1 MTPSPAWLLEGHD
14 SLVKGGPQT
23 QKKVQLTRTRD
34 DRRRVTPEIRTK
46 TRPGSLAPRAS
57 RGRSQD
63 RMTAVT
69 RPPAAGPSS
78 PSQPGSGEGP
88 GWASAGASPSGGRVL
103 PGAWVL
109 GSRGTRPRPAPPG
122 APLYARPGGG
132 GRGAPSGA
140 SSARAPALFG
150 RRNEGGS
157 VVRCEED
164 EGVSRDLQV
173 PEEAQNPPDAVVDL
187 ADGVPIPAGEP
198 ARAAGA
204 GGVRD
209 RTAAGP

>member
-1 MTPSPAWLLEGHD
+1 M
-14 SLVKGGPQT
+14 
-23 QKKVQLTRTRD
+23 
-34 DRRRVTPEIRTK
+34 
-46 TRPGSLAPRAS
+46 
-57 RGRSQD
+57 
-63 RMTAVT
+63 
-69 RPPAAGPSS
+69 
-78 PSQPGSGEGP
+78 
-88 GWASAGASPSGGRVL
+88 
-103 PGAWVL
+103 
-109 GSRGTRPRPAPPG
+109 
-122 APLYARPGGG
+122 
-132 GRGAPSGA
+132 
-140 SSARAPALFG
+140 FG

-187 ADGVPIPAGEP
+187 TDGVPIPAGEP